1 MDFSPV
7 RPTCTEHSQI
17 PEGIRAARQGH
28 LALSQPHP
36 AWPRTLPGIQ
46 GQPGGAGDVPGCSSA
61 FLPHPDPGIPRCLP
75 QVCFPKAS
83 SRRHLAPESRRSLFL
98 GRQRGRQSRHVVGIA
113 LPDPGVAFGVSRSA
127 FQDSGSLRLCRL
139 LFYPSE
145 QSPGFPGTRSR
156 RFLGFGA
163 PLWPWQGGTVDIPVG
178 YSQPLFWLPAF
189 GGFSRS
195 RALFQPRFPAGFR
208 FPAPCERRQRAPCQV
223 LRSAACFKMEAGRNP
238 FSWRRCRPFG
248 IRDSG
253 FSLPGHLESGARQR
267 EPTPPEARN
276 SLHPPGPAWGDLG
289 SRFPPKREESSRYSR
304 QIAGGCAR
312 LGKTGNKRELRRRIT
327 GIIPREGGGCS
338 PPGVCTPC
346 WWSRAAPGFEGS
358 LAISY
363 PGIWL

>member
-1 MDFSPV
+1 M
-7 RPTCTEHSQI
+7 TEEQDQRWPCPSGAWEGRKNGITPRVLINYGFFPGSAYAYRAFPDSRGDPGCSAGTPCSI
-17 PEGIRAARQGH
+17 PGF
-28 LALSQPHP
+28 SQPHP
-36 AWPRTLPGIQ
+36 AWRRTLPGIQ

-83 SRRHLAPESRRSLFL
+83 SRHHLAPESRRWLFL
-98 GRQRGRQSRHVVGIA
+98 GRQRGRQSRHVAGIA

-127 FQDSGSLRLCRL
+127 FRDSGSLRLCRL

-156 RFLGFGA
+156 RSLGFGA

-195 RALFQPRFPAGFR
+195 RALFQPGFPAGFR

-238 FSWRRCRPFG
+238 FSWRRCRPLG
-248 IRDSG
+248 IRDSAFPAIWRAARG
-253 FSLPGHLESGARQR
+253 SGNRPR
-267 EPTPPEARN
+267 R
-276 SLHPPGPAWGDLG
+276 
-289 SRFPPKREESSRYSR
+289 K
-304 QIAGGCAR
+304 
-312 LGKTGNKRELRRRIT
+312 RRIPF
-327 GIIPREGGGCS
+327 IRPAR
-338 PPGVCTPC
+338 PG
-346 WWSRAAPGFEGS
+346 
-358 LAISY
+358 
-363 PGIWL
+363 GIWAQDSLRNGRSPAGIPGKLQEAPPD